1 MSPRRCLP
9 VLASCVAL
17 LSTIA
22 GVPQA
27 SAHARKAPSKP
38 SIRITG
44 ISVDRFNANPGTKIT
59 YRPNRPVNACYDI
72 GGPNQVPPQ
81 VDVVFFIHAV
91 GIPAGAPT
99 TLDIVTPWDTQSRPS
114 PNDLHPEFGQTW
126 FRNRNPGLGAIFGGS
141 TAPNNF
147 YTYDDEGT
155 RGSVFNGSY
164 SVTTT
169 VKVHGKVLRAHGT
182 LTVDCNVS

>member
-9 VLASCVAL
+9 FLASCAAL
-17 LSTIA
+17 LSMFA
-22 GVPQA
+22 GVSHA
-27 SAHARKAPSKP
+27 SAHAGKAPIKP

-44 ISVDRFNANPGTKIT
+44 ISVDRFNASPGTKIT
-59 YRPNRPVNACYDI
+59 YQPNRPVNACYDI

-91 GIPAGAPT
+91 GIPASAPV
-99 TLDIVTPWDTQSRPS
+99 TLDIVTPWDTQSRPN
-114 PNDLHPEFGQTW
+114 PAGLHPQFGKTW
-126 FRNRNPGLGAIFGGS
+126 FSNHGHGLASIFGGS

-155 RGSVFNGSY
+155 RGSVFNGFY

-169 VKVHGKVLRAHGT
+169 VKVHGHVLRAHGT
-182 LTVDCNVS
+182 LTVACNA